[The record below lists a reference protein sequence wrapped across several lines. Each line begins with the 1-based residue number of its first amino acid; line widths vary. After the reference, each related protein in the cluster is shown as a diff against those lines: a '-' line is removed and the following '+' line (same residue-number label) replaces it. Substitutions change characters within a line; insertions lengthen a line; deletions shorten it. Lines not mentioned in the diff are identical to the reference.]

1 MKITVRQPVYKNED
15 KDDIV
20 LNEIDI
26 EDIKVED
33 RAIISIDGSTTASG
47 IAIIRQSDCGLMYTM
62 LMERDKKEETPVRYK
77 IRLKQAVLGILKR
90 NPKIGKIYYEE
101 PIIGHPTAVAN
112 LMMLRTFVE
121 EMLIENEPHLDYIS
135 HFEVNNKRWKRLFME
150 PTKLPGNTEAEKKMV
165 RNKLVGFLPF
175 MSEVTQDEI
184 DAAVMGY
191 VAARELKKGTAEE
204 TLLSKKKA
212 RPFMYEARFIG
223 ADEDDEMLMQFYEAY
238 KGPRKI
244 LENGVSIT
252 EMGTRG
258 DFDKHVYQTMSDDDK
273 VLVIKFPSN
282 KHGNIILKHR
292 LGYLSAQFSYIYAIV
307 WRKYRKYD

>member
-1 MKITVRQPVYKNED
+1 MKITVRQPAYKGTDD
-15 KDDIV
+15 KEIILTEISIDDIK
-20 LNEIDI
+20 I
-26 EDIKVED
+26 EEK
-33 RAIISIDGSTTASG
+33 AIMSIDGSTSATG
-47 IAIIRQSDCGLMYTM
+47 VAIIRQSDGGLMYTM
-62 LMERDKKEETPVRYK
+62 LIERDKKEETPVRYK
-77 IRLKQAVLGILKR
+77 IGLKKNILRVLKR
-90 NPKIGKIYYEE
+90 NPKIDKIYYEE
-101 PIIGHPTAVAN
+101 PILGHPTAIAN
-112 LMMLRTFVE
+112 LMMLRAFVE

-135 HFEVNNKRWKRLFME
+135 HFEINNKRWKKLFME

-165 RNKLVGFLPF
+165 RNKLEGMLPF
-175 MSEVTQDEI
+175 MSAVSQDEI
-184 DAAVMGY
+184 DATIMGH
-191 VAARELKKGTAEE
+191 VAARELYKGTADE

-212 RPFMYEARFIG
+212 RPFMYECEFIG
-223 ADEDDEMLMQFYEAY
+223 ADEEDEMLMQFYDAY
-238 KGPRKI
+238 KGPKSV

-282 KHGNIILKHR
+282 KHGNIILKHK